1 MAENSKKKAKYEI
14 QEKRLIQIVKKIIRS
29 LEIQGLYRIQIS
41 FPKDY
46 ETWLLTQSVVVLAL
60 FFDTVFS
67 TVDIN
72 EKKREVEQTLK
83 DILGMSFMIIPIPY
97 SEAKFHLREP
107 RNI

>member
-1 MAENSKKKAKYEI
+1 MVENSKKRGKYEI

-29 LEIQGLYRIQIS
+29 LEIQGLYRVEIN

-46 ETWLLTQSVVVLAL
+46 ETWLQTQTVVVLAL

-67 TVDIN
+67 TVDLN
-72 EKKREVEQTLK
+72 EKKLEVEQTLK
-83 DILGMSFMIIPIPY
+83 DTLGMSFMVVAIPY
-97 SEAKFHLREP
+97 SEVKYHLRKP